1 MSLEET
7 QRTIDHYFDLMSRGG
22 DFVQCYTDDVTW
34 TTIDIGDEVH
44 GPTSV
49 RDYIVA
55 LHNNMSDAQTRRTVI
70 SDGHAYLEGDCV
82 QAPAESGSRI
92 FYCVAY
98 DIVDGRITAM
108 RCYGPVADMTP

>member
-44 GPTSV
+44 GPDFS
-49 RDYIVA
+49 
-55 LHNNMSDAQTRRTVI
+55 S
-70 SDGHAYLEGDCV
+70 
-82 QAPAESGSRI
+82 
-92 FYCVAY
+92 
-98 DIVDGRITAM
+98 
-108 RCYGPVADMTP
+108 

>member
-22 DFVQCYTDDVTW
+22 DFAQCYTDDVTW
-34 TTIDIGDEVH
+34 TTIDIGDEVR

-55 LHNNMSDAQTRRTVI
+55 LHNNMSDAQTRRTSSPTGTHI
-70 SDGHAYLEGDCV
+70 
-82 QAPAESGSRI
+82 
-92 FYCVAY
+92 
-98 DIVDGRITAM
+98 
-108 RCYGPVADMTP
+108 